1 LSDRYHLRRL
11 RTPRE
16 ARSALSYVLRNA
28 RKHLAERIAR
38 VPRAM
43 RPDPASSGRWF
54 DGWARAGWGRA
65 SDACASVAPPRPWLL
80 RMGWLRHGR
89 VDPDE
94 VLGRQLAKT
103 TFDASCRSLRGPPDP
118 TRAGEAGP
126 GWRPSARNQSALE
139 SGSGRGDRP
148 VRGEGS
154 VAQRDLRADR
164 PGRCLTK
171 LPSYGLL
178 WS

>member
-1 LSDRYHLRRL
+1 MTVNEFRARRGRVLSDRYHLRR
-11 RTPRE
+11 RHGR
-16 ARSALSYVLRNA
+16 
-28 RKHLAERIAR
+28 HAR
-38 VPRAM
+38 VLPLLTR
-43 RPDPASSGRWF
+43 F

-126 GWRPSARNQSALE
+126 GWRPSARNQRALE